1 MLEQVDD
8 NIWIAEGTCVDF
20 HSLPYPT
27 RSVVVRLLDGRLW
40 IWSPIALT
48 AELQAA
54 VEALGTV
61 HWLISPNK
69 IHHLFLG
76 EWKAAYPDAEI
87 WGPRST
93 AEKRDDLTFTGT
105 LDGGMPEE
113 WHGIFEMAHMQ
124 GSLVMDEL
132 AFFHTPSRTT
142 ILADLS
148 ENFSDDFLRA
158 NWKPWQR
165 LLARIAGVVEGKA
178 KTPLDWRLSFWQR
191 GKARRARDV
200 ILSWPTERVIMAHGT
215 WQREGGQVFLRRV
228 LSWLD

>member
-1 MLEQVDD
+1 MLEQLDN

-20 HSLPYPT
+20 HGLPYPT
-27 RSVVVRLLDGRLW
+27 RSVVVRLPEGKLW

-48 AELQAA
+48 ADLKAA
-54 VEALGTV
+54 IEALGTV
-61 HWLISPNK
+61 GWLISPNK

-76 EWKAAYPDAEI
+76 DWKEAYPEAEI

-93 AEKRDDLTFTGT
+93 AEKRGDLTFTGT

-132 AFFHTPSRTT
+132 VFFHTPSRTT

-148 ENFSDDFLRA
+148 ENFSEEFLRE

-165 LLARIAGVVEGKA
+165 WLAHVAGVVEGKA
-178 KTPLDWRLSFWQR
+178 KTPLDWRMTFWQR
-191 GKARRARDV
+191 DKARRARDT
-200 ILSWPTERVIMAHGT
+200 ILSWPTKRVIMAHGT
-215 WQREGGQVFLRRV
+215 WQREGGQAFLQKV
-228 LSWLD
+228 LSWLG